1 MNGAESLLRS
11 LTGRDVE
18 VCFANPGTSEM
29 HFVAALDKTPG
40 MRPVLGLFEGV
51 VTGAADGYARMT
63 DRPAC
68 TLLHLGP
75 GLANGLSN
83 LHNARRAQSA
93 IVNIVGDHATY
104 HRRLD
109 APLTSDI
116 EGAARPFS
124 DWVRTS
130 PSADTLAVDSA
141 AAVAAACGPPGRI
154 ATLILPADAAW
165 SQVRSENGACDSAIV
180 PTTPA
185 RPSDAIVHAAAR
197 ILTGGEPTAL
207 ILGGR
212 ATRQSALACAGK
224 IAAASGAKLLA
235 HTFAPR
241 VSRGAGRVDVERIP
255 YPVDQAIAALD
266 PYSNL
271 ILVGAKP
278 PVSFFAYPNKPST
291 LHRPGARIHELVP
304 VDGDIP
310 YALEAL
316 LDALDARTAQARLEP
331 LALPERPTG
340 AIEADK
346 IGTLIARALPANAIV
361 VDESITTGRNFLSV
375 SRGSRPHEWIL
386 PTGGSIGFGL
396 PVAAGAAIACPEQKV
411 VALES
416 DGSGLYTAQA
426 LWTFARESLN
436 ILTLVFANR
445 KYQILRAEMRHV
457 GAREIGPKA
466 ASLLDIGQPDVDWV
480 ALARGFGVEAHRV
493 HDMDQLSSQV
503 DRGLAARGP
512 YLIEVVL

>member
-1 MNGAESLLRS
+1 
-11 LTGRDVE
+11 
-18 VCFANPGTSEM
+18 
-29 HFVAALDKTPG
+29 
-40 MRPVLGLFEGV
+40 VLGLFEGV
-51 VTGAADGYARMT
+51 VTGAADGYARMR

-83 LHNARRAQSA
+83 LHNARRAQSPV
-93 IVNIVGDHATY
+93 VNIVGDHATY

-130 PSADTLAVDSA
+130 PSADALALDSA
-141 AAVAAACGPPGRI
+141 AAVAAARSPPGRI

-165 SQVRSENGACDSAIV
+165 SEVRSAHGARDLPLA
-180 PTTPA
+180 PTSPVRA
-185 RPSDAIVHAAAR
+185 SDAAVDAAASM
-197 ILTGGEPTAL
+197 LKSGEPAAI

-212 ATRQSALACAGK
+212 ATREAALASVGK
-224 IAAASGAKLLA
+224 IAAVTGAKLLA

-255 YPVDQAIAALD
+255 YPADQAIATLR

-291 LHRPGARIHELVP
+291 LYRAGARIHELVA

-316 LDALDARTAQARLEP
+316 LDAVEARAAQAKVEP
-331 LALPERPTG
+331 LVVSARPTG

-346 IGTLIARALPANAIV
+346 LGTLIGCALPANAIV
-361 VDESITTGRNFLSV
+361 VDESITTGRNFLTA
-375 SRGSRPHEWIL
+375 SRTAQPHEWIL
-386 PTGGSIGFGL
+386 PTGGSIGYGL
-396 PVAAGAAIACPEQKV
+396 PVAVGAAIASPEQKV

-416 DGSGLYTAQA
+416 DGSGLYTLQA
-426 LWTFARESLN
+426 LWTLARESLN
-436 ILTLVFANR
+436 VLVVLFANR
-445 KYQILRAEMRHV
+445 RYQILRAEMRHV
-457 GAREIGPKA
+457 GAHEVGPKA
-466 ASLLDIGQPDVDWV
+466 AALLDIGDPDVDWV
-480 ALARGFGVEAHRV
+480 ALAQGFGVEAHRV
-493 HDMDQLSSQV
+493 RDMDELSRQV
-503 DRGLAARGP
+503 DRGLAAQGP